1 MNEEQLQE
9 GRGSGLFTLKNLIL
23 LLVGIALG
31 YFLKLQALQTV
42 TIGYDDYKLS
52 QWNQSLIGQK
62 VKDGSRV
69 SAPAATPSVTPAP
82 TRKGESDEID
92 FDNKSKQSENKGQA
106 SEEKKKA
113 EENK

>member
-23 LLVGIALG
+23 LLIGIVLG

-52 QWNQSLIGQK
+52 QWNQSLVGQK
-62 VKDGSRV
+62 IKSDDHVSSQETNSSV
-69 SAPAATPSVTPAP
+69 NSAPVENE
-82 TRKGESDEID
+82 KNGEINFNGESEQTET
-92 FDNKSKQSENKGQA
+92 KGQPLEEKEETKENK
-106 SEEKKKA
+106 
-113 EENK
+113 